1 LEQNKANDIK
11 IYFVKLRPG
20 YWESFVTTDADNAQ
34 LKLLE
39 NHEYVL
45 EETELK
51 EIDFEPEN
59 ATYIGMLGSCAAD
72 LKFLK
77 LENRLCFLPVYN
89 KNYNHEERQWYQTVH
104 KSDVPDLHYGVIFE
118 YPEENFFGTV
128 LAIKKP

>member
-1 LEQNKANDIK
+1 MK

-20 YWESFVTTDADNAQ
+20 YWESFVTTDAGNAQ

-39 NHEYVL
+39 NPDYVL

-77 LENRLCFLPVYN
+77 PENRLCFLPVYN
-89 KNYNHEERQWYQTVH
+89 KDYNLSFFEGLFYCVHDNLIGDVYSHENPAEACA
-104 KSDVPDLHYGVIFE
+104 
-118 YPEENFFGTV
+118 
-128 LAIKKP
+128 LAYMDK